1 MRIDRR
7 TGKYDRAFAR
17 RQERG
22 FSLVELLVVC
32 IVVVIISAIAIPNIL
47 QMNTNYKLDA
57 AGHSLA
63 SMLQQARMQAVKT
76 NQPTYA
82 KFDTSSSM
90 AYVTNDPSSA
100 FASGNPDVS
109 LAGGISFQ
117 ASTPANFHDQL
128 DAYVG
133 ATTGSPAQIAGNI
146 GFNARGLPCIAN
158 STNAAVCTSSTS
170 GFEWFVQN
178 SNGGWEAVTVTPA
191 GRVKSWRL
199 SKPSGGTAVC
209 GFAACWL

>member
-1 MRIDRR
+1 MRTDYR
-7 TGKYDRAFAR
+7 TDKNDRAFTK

-32 IVVVIISAIAIPNIL
+32 VVVVIISAIAIPNIM

-57 AGHSLA
+57 AGHTLA
-63 SMLQQARMQAVKT
+63 SMLQQARMQAVKN
-76 NQPTYA
+76 NQPAYA
-82 KFDTSSSM
+82 KFDTSSGM
-90 AYVTNDPSSA
+90 AYVTNDPSNA

-109 LAGGISFQ
+109 LASGLSFQ
-117 ASTPANFHDQL
+117 TSTPTSFHDQL

-133 ATTGSPAQIAGNI
+133 ATSGSPAQVATNI

-158 STNAAVCTSSTS
+158 STNPAVCTSSTS

-178 SNGGWEAVTVTPA
+178 GRGGWEAVTVTPA
-191 GRVKSWRL
+191 GRIKSWRL
-199 SKPSGGTAVC
+199 SKASGGTATC
-209 GFAACWL
+209 GYAACWL